1 MCFNIISKQKSKQT
15 SNIFKKN
22 PWPAQEIT
30 AKKHK
35 TIMFSKL
42 LDSREKNLFI
52 LYLFYTY
59 IYTCNTYIYML
70 LQLLLLLVVFF
81 CGVTLHWLV
90 CITCQSRSLAH
101 RAQKLFA
108 AFCTWHFDHLITSNS
123 LPIPNFLECFK
134 KP

>member
-42 LDSREKNLFI
+42 LDSREKTCLYYIYFI
-52 LYLFYTY
+52 Y

-81 CGVTLHWLV
+81 LWCDLALTGLYHLSILIFGSQGSKATCSNLH
-90 CITCQSRSLAH
+90 LA
-101 RAQKLFA
+101 L
-108 AFCTWHFDHLITSNS
+108 DHLITSNS
-123 LPIPNFLECFK
+123 FTYPKLSRMF
-134 KP
+134 